1 MMKMCVANMKQMG
14 KSLKKWK
21 MRKSQILWYL
31 RQIFYE
37 INVDFLCPGNL
48 VSLSVITRASLDF
61 KTSFLRLVE
70 LVIFTVFRLRRD
82 ANNYYWETLVS
93 FAPLSFWKVATL
105 SVFDCLCIIL
115 NMIIFSGPTLSE
127 TYRHQVNVF
136 ISFLRN
142 SEVHSTQKDKDI
154 DKSIKTENMQIF
166 PVLVPL
172 LLPVTQICLTGSLY
186 TVLAVAIER
195 FLAVTRYFCHR
206 LHLLWEDLK
215 VKIVQCCQHF
225 SISSIACHPKIYS
238 PLPKRKHTVDF
249 HLTSLRHV
257 AYLTLLNP

>member
-1 MMKMCVANMKQMG
+1 
-14 KSLKKWK
+14 

-37 INVDFLCPGNL
+37 INEDFLFPGNL

-70 LVIFTVFRLRRD
+70 LVIFTVLNIRLRRD
-82 ANNYYWETLVS
+82 ANNGLLLGNTCFFCS
-93 FAPLSFWKVATL
+93 PLFLKGCHPFRLRL
-105 SVFDCLCIIL
+105 SLHYFEYDHIQWAHTQWDLQT
-115 NMIIFSGPTLSE
+115 SGECFYHLLWGIVKFTQRKKIKISTNRSKLK
-127 TYRHQVNVF
+127 NV
-136 ISFLRN
+136 
-142 SEVHSTQKDKDI
+142 
-154 DKSIKTENMQIF
+154 QIF

-206 LHLLWEDLK
+206 VLLSNQVLLSPCTFVTGYTGHVLFNFWQYGFQWEDLK
-215 VKIVQCCQHF
+215 VKILKI
-225 SISSIACHPKIYS
+225 SIQSM
-238 PLPKRKHTVDF
+238 R
-249 HLTSLRHV
+249 
-257 AYLTLLNP
+257 